1 MVMNIQQ
8 IKPSPPAGPMLTF
21 RSGFGSNV
29 NHTGQDVRRKSKP
42 SHRKNKDERRLY
54 TIHMLNRDEV
64 SMLKSIELD
73 AKLLTGDL
81 DEDIAIL
88 DLLA

>member
-8 IKPSPPAGPMLTF
+8 INPSSPTRPMLPF
-21 RSGFGSNV
+21 RSGFGSHI
-29 NHTGQDVRRKSKP
+29 NHTGQDVRGSSKS
-42 SHRKNKDERRLY
+42 SHRKSKDERRLY

-64 SMLKSIELD
+64 SMLQSIELD
-73 AKLLTGDL
+73 VKLLTGDL